1 VDLLNFQVAHE
12 YMGVLLKGLLITVV
26 LTFVVISLSLL
37 LAIPVA
43 LARMS
48 RSAVVRAVVTAYVET
63 MRGTPL
69 LLQLTY
75 IYYVLPVFGIKLG
88 ALTAAVIG
96 LTLHYV
102 AYLSE
107 VYRSGINAVPQ
118 GQFKAAAAL
127 GMGEFL
133 AFRRIVFPQAIRVVT
148 PTLGNYFIALFKDTA
163 LCSVLTVQELM
174 FAGEIVSAHTYQY
187 FTIYTLTGILY
198 FAVSYPSS
206 MFVRY
211 LEKRN
216 AQGYSRSATQQ
227 VSKLKVEAVQ

>member
-1 VDLLNFQVAHE
+1 MDLLNLQIAHD
-12 YMGVLLKGLLITVV
+12 YMGVLLKGLAITVF
-26 LTFVVISLSLL
+26 LTFTVISLSLV
-37 LAIPVA
+37 LAVPVA

-48 RSAVVRAVVTAYVET
+48 KSLALRTVMTCYVEA

-69 LLQLTY
+69 LLQLVY

-88 ALTAAVIG
+88 PITAGIIG

-107 VYRSGINAVPQ
+107 VYRSGINAVPA
-118 GQFKAAAAL
+118 GQLKAASAL
-127 GMGEFL
+127 GMSDLL
-133 AFRRIVFPQAIRVVT
+133 AFRRIVFPQALRVVT

-174 FAGEIVSAHTYQY
+174 FAGEIISAHTYQY

-198 FAVSYPSS
+198 FAVSYPSG

-211 LEKRN
+211 LERQN
-216 AQGYSRSATQQ
+216 SRGYSRATRRKP
-227 VSKLKVEAVQ
+227 KLEKI